1 MPRKIKTIDAN
12 KATKSELIRFA
23 SNNARYVNSLL
34 DSLEKNDMQYAK
46 AYQYTQNKLRNK
58 SFMKRGKT
66 GDLRF
71 FSTKKDF
78 SRLSYNELR
87 GLVQTLQG
95 YKATRSGSVAGQ
107 KAIEKDIYDSFLST
121 AKKRKIDTSKITE
134 EDFKAIV
141 ESVTFQNAKEASQ
154 FSSSEIF
161 RYFGKYGVNEITE
174 NILEEAKNDT
184 IMELYRKAEEAL
196 KQTSNN
202 ED

>member
-12 KATKSELIRFA
+12 KATKSELIKFA
-23 SNNARYVNSLL
+23 SNNAKYVNSLL

-58 SFMKRGKT
+58 KFMKQGKT

-107 KAIEKDIYDSFLST
+107 KAIEKDVYDSFLNT
-121 AKKRKIDTSKITE
+121 AKKRKIDISKITQ
-134 EDFKAIV
+134 EDFKDIV

-184 IMELYRKAEEAL
+184 IIELYRKAEEAL
-196 KQTSNN
+196 KQTSDN

>member
-23 SNNARYVNSLL
+23 SNNAKYVNSLL

-58 SFMKRGKT
+58 KFMKRGKT

-71 FSTKKDF
+71 FSTKDF

-107 KAIEKDIYDSFLST
+107 KAIEKDIYNSFLST
-121 AKKRKIDTSKITE
+121 AKKRKIDTSNITE
-134 EDFKAIV
+134 EDFRDIV

-161 RYFGKYGVNEITE
+161 RYFGKYGVSEITE
-174 NILEEAKNDT
+174 NILEEAKNNT

-196 KQTSNN
+196 KQTSDN
-202 ED
+202 EN